1 MWDRGP
7 RNKCVY
13 ITYGQPPSNSANQPC
28 NSNMSGNN
36 FSGQGCSALLV
47 NAPSADENER
57 KVPLIMD
64 KDGIFKDVLVNPSKL
79 RNAESGALM
88 ARNPTAFLLNK
99 VWDLVFHVDEMK
111 HSKGV
116 KGLNTHKMEAK
127 NGN

>member
-1 MWDRGP
+1 
-7 RNKCVY
+7 
-13 ITYGQPPSNSANQPC
+13 
-28 NSNMSGNN
+28 
-36 FSGQGCSALLV
+36 
-47 NAPSADENER
+47 
-57 KVPLIMD
+57 MD

-88 ARNPTAFLLNK
+88 ARNPSAFLLNK